1 MWASWAFCELVH
13 ISMPTPYLSIKQI
26 KNSTKSHHIVGQ
38 RAARQFGDE
47 MQENSKINSIFL
59 LIALFQHFSALS
71 QPRLARVVKSFL
83 ARCVTPIH
91 FAARNNAVHHTHSL
105 SSEIHDSLQTCASVA
120 SWTKAASGAGCPNQ
134 PSRGLRL
141 TGIADFAHGF
151 RHHWRQK
158 NNNGITF

>member
-83 ARCVTPIH
+83 ARCVTTDH
-91 FAARNNAVHHTHSL
+91 VSDGVAVLEHVGRVPL
-105 SSEIHDSLQTCASVA
+105 
-120 SWTKAASGAGCPNQ
+120 
-134 PSRGLRL
+134 
-141 TGIADFAHGF
+141 
-151 RHHWRQK
+151 
-158 NNNGITF
+158 